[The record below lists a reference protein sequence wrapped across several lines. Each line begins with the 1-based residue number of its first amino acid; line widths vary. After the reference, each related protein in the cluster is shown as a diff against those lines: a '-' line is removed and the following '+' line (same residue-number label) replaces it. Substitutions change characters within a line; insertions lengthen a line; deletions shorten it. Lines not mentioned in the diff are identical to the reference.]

1 MSSTLLNV
9 VSSSTEADDQSPLV
23 VEHLVVI
30 VNSSSSSSSH
40 IDSNDVCLKS
50 TVSSGP
56 RALGGY
62 SLSLLSNSNPA
73 QPVVDVSPQASQLSG
88 AKRWRPYS
96 LSPSIPKRR
105 NTSSAISISASISSV
120 PLDSS
125 QPPLVSCSETMEVD
139 HPYSNSQ
146 YPPCDK
152 FLKNQLL

>member
-1 MSSTLLNV
+1 MSSTLLTV

-23 VEHLVVI
+23 VEPLVVI

-40 IDSNDVCLKS
+40 IDSNYVVCLKS

-146 YPPCDK
+146 YP
-152 FLKNQLL
+152 